1 MISLVHLN
9 CSFAQWTGQ
18 EVWPWPWGGLLSKG
32 LFYKD
37 SSSLTLFGPLLV
49 PWNWLGPGE
58 CFEGVCTVKIS
69 PPSPLLEP
77 RSRPSSEEQSD
88 AFLSVYGCPLSMIPF
103 KPWKAFCCI
112 LRNDVFPAPHLIW
125 TPFHALKLTASWIA
139 CRLFLCCVLT
149 SSPHWPASYLGPRKN
164 NTIYY

>member
-1 MISLVHLN
+1 MYEVHDTCNQCLIQSQNSFTDSVISLVHLN

-18 EVWPWPWGGLLSKG
+18 EVWPWPWGSVLSKR
-32 LFYKD
+32 LILQRFILSD
-37 SSSLTLFGPLLV
+37 PL
-49 PWNWLGPGE
+49 W
-58 CFEGVCTVKIS
+58 S
-69 PPSPLLEP
+69 PPCALKLTGSWRMFWGCLYCEDFSSQSPSWAP
-77 RSRPSSEEQSD
+77 KSTQFWR
-88 AFLSVYGCPLSMIPF
+88 AI
-103 KPWKAFCCI
+103 WCI